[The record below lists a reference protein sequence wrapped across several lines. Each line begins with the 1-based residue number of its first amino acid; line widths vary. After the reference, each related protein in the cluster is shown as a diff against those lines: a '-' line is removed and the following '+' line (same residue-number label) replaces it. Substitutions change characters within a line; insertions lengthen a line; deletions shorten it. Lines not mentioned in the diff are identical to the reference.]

1 MFVDPI
7 NTASTIVSSY
17 ELSKK
22 AIPLFSSIVR
32 RIRNGKLN
40 IVIFGAGGTGKSTL
54 GKILAGEFG
63 LKNILQPY
71 QLSVMTEQL
80 QLDSKIPSSIL
91 VVPGQAG
98 FVNQWD
104 EPLRKIANSQI
115 DLIINVVSYW
125 YHSFTISGYTSYL
138 NHSDYQL
145 GMTADN
151 FVAVYSQNN
160 RELEMKLLNK
170 IAPSL
175 SLAHEKKVVIITL
188 VTKQDLWWLNR
199 QGVSEYYQS
208 GDYDRVIKNV
218 QQKLGSNNFIHQ
230 YISLSLVTE
239 NFRAGDS
246 EILIPVAEGY
256 EQKIQVLNL
265 YKLLEFI
272 ECTFDIQIGG

>member
-63 LKNILQPY
+63 LDNILQPY
-71 QLSVMTEQL
+71 QISVRSEQL

-91 VVPGQAG
+91 VVPGQSG
-98 FVNQWD
+98 FINQWD
-104 EPLRKIANSQI
+104 EPLRQIANSQI
-115 DLIINVVSYW
+115 DLIINVVSYG
-125 YHSFTISGYTSYL
+125 YHSFTKSGYSTYRS
-138 NHSDYQL
+138 HPHYQT

-151 FVAVYSQNN
+151 FVAIYSQNN
-160 RELEMKLLNK
+160 RDIEMELINKL
-170 IAPSL
+170 APAL
-175 SLAHEKKVVIITL
+175 SLVHQKKTVMITL
-188 VTKQDLWWLNR
+188 VTKQDLWWSNR
-199 QGVSEYYQS
+199 VGVSDYYQS
-208 GDYDRVIKNV
+208 GDYDRVIKV
-218 QQKLGSNNFIHQ
+218 VEQKLGSNNFVHQ
-230 YISLSLVTE
+230 YISLALVTE
-239 NFRAGDS
+239 NFRVSDS

-256 EQKIQVLNL
+256 EQKIQVVN
-265 YKLLEFI
+265 YYQLLEFL
-272 ECTFDIQIGG
+272 ESTFDIQIGR